1 MISERKFTFVQSE
14 QKSVD
19 ERKKN
24 LRKRMKEA
32 RAAVDNKDAKE
43 RLLIEH
49 FFTLLKESD
58 KMDAEKFFVYMSYS
72 SEARTDGLIERLQA
86 EGKKVYAP
94 CIDGREMRLVLVGE
108 DFTLSEKGI
117 REPIGEAYEGEIDVV
132 VLPLLAV
139 DKQGYRL
146 GYGGGYYDRFL
157 QQHTESFTVGYAYD
171 VQVVE
176 EVPKDE
182 WDKKVHAVV
191 TDKRI
196 LQMQE

>member
-32 RAAVDNKDAKE
+32 RAAVDNKDVKE

-49 FFTLLKESD
+49 FFALLKESG